1 MYIIN
6 LHFAIQSHPLFHS
19 NLILGFHFTSTI
31 EDQKSKSICGLQN
44 IESRKI
50 LPRSRNCR
58 ACLKF
63 KEVSSSCWSLVLW
76 GIQKNKMCQL
86 ETLEMSL
93 LIAID
98 SPKWIN
104 YEHNKSESLIK
115 SHSPSLLLF
124 LHTKIIC
131 KTFHSKTNKSIEMRW
146 IDSNIMIN
154 LTIFYFFSLWS
165 IIKF

>member
-19 NLILGFHFTSTI
+19 NLILGFHFTSTR
-31 EDQKSKSICGLQN
+31 EGRSKVKKYLWFAKYRI
-44 IESRKI
+44 RKI

-58 ACLKF
+58 PCMKF
-63 KEVSSSCWSLVLW
+63 KEVTNSSWSLVLW
-76 GIQKNKMCQL
+76 GLQKYKMCQL

-115 SHSPSLLLF
+115 SHSPSLLLSF
-124 LHTKIIC
+124 YTQKLSTKLFIQ
-131 KTFHSKTNKSIEMRW
+131 KLTNQLKWDE
-146 IDSNIMIN
+146 
-154 LTIFYFFSLWS
+154 LTASSWLTWLFYFIFFVV
-165 IIKF
+165 INH